1 MYLKN
6 RWNKMGIT
14 KKIFIGSSAII
25 IISTILI
32 YSCLYAAFP
41 KVYSFYKLTKSEDA
55 IENAVSNPANNNLVA
70 LNNEL
75 SILAFCNNI
84 GILVK
89 NSNGNILMV
98 TDGFFNELGN
108 SKLLLDDGNI
118 VQERFGLSGKVV
130 EMKTYSQPLNEKLNI
145 EVRIP
150 MMPVKESGEVLIL
163 FLPIVVIITIIM
175 AMGSFYIYSRLI
187 GRPLLKINEIAKA
200 MAKLDFSQKID
211 IVGEDELGELS
222 RSLNDM
228 SDSLE
233 ESIRN
238 LEESNKKLLSDI
250 EKERIEEK
258 KRRDFI
264 ATISHE
270 LKSPITIVSGQL
282 EGMIYNIGS
291 FKDRDKYLR
300 KSYDVIGE
308 MRGLV
313 EEILTLNKYESD
325 AFKVEMEKFDLSILL
340 DKTIENQKFHLGNR
354 GVNLKKNI
362 ESNINIYGDVKL
374 IKRVLD
380 NIINNAIK
388 YSKDDTDIIVA
399 LNKKDKATLVVENI
413 GDNINEEEIKKI
425 FDPFY
430 RLEKS
435 RNRKTGGSGL
445 GLYIVKSILDKH
457 PNMEYKMLTEENK
470 IVFEI
475 EIEL

>member
-1 MYLKN
+1 MKN
-6 RWNKMGIT
+6 RWNKLGIT
-14 KKIFIGSSAII
+14 KKIFIGSSTII

-41 KVYSFYKLTKSEDA
+41 KVYSFYKLTKTEDA
-55 IENAVSNPANNNLVA
+55 IQNAISNPANNSLVE

-75 SILAFCNNI
+75 SVLAFCNNI

-89 NSNGNILMV
+89 DGRGNILMV

-108 SKLLLDDGNI
+108 SKLLLTDGNI
-118 VQERFGLSGKVV
+118 VQERFGLSGKVA
-130 EMKTYSQPLNEKLNI
+130 EMKAYSQPLNEKLNI
-145 EVRIP
+145 EIRIP

-187 GRPLLKINEIAKA
+187 GRPLLKINETAKA
-200 MAKLDFSQKID
+200 MAKLDFSKKID

-222 RSLNDM
+222 RSLNNM

-300 KSYDVIGE
+300 KSYEVIGE

-325 AFKVEMEKFDLSILL
+325 AFKVEMEKLNLSELL
-340 DKTIENQKFHLGNR
+340 DKTIENQNFHLGNR
-354 GVNLKKNI
+354 GLNLKKNI

-388 YSKDDTDIIVA
+388 YSKDNTDIIVT
-399 LNKKDKATLVVENI
+399 LNKKEKATLLVENI

-457 PNMEYKMLTEENK
+457 PNMEYKMTTEENR
-470 IVFEI
+470 ILFEI